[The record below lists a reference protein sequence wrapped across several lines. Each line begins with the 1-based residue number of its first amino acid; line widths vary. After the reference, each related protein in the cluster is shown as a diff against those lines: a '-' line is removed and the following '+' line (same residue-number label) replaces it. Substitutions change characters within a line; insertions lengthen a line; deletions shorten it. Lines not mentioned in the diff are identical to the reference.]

1 MSLIP
6 LLGALAVVAAI
17 PMLWWAVSGRTT
29 ASAAVVRNLGGA
41 TVLHTDYRRAL
52 LAHSARDRAMAPAA
66 VRLAERA
73 RRLTPN
79 GVLEN
84 LERRILLAG
93 VPHSWPLERLL
104 VAKLVAAAG
113 VGGLGLL
120 WFFGA
125 PGILR
130 LLVAVGGAA
139 FGYFLPD
146 LLLYNAAQK
155 RQLAIRRE
163 LADTLDQ
170 MTISVEAGL
179 AFDGAMA
186 RAARSGEG
194 PLHRELSRTMQ
205 DIQAGMTRSEAL
217 KTLIDRT
224 EVDDLRHF
232 ILAVVQA
239 ESYGVPVAKVLR
251 VQASEMRV
259 KRRQRAEEAAM
270 KLPVKILFPMILFI
284 FPVIFIVLLGPAAI
298 RIADTLGGVL

>member
-6 LLGALAVVAAI
+6 LLGALAVVAALPI
-17 PMLWWAVSGRTT
+17 LWWAVSGKTT
-29 ASAAVVRNLGGA
+29 ASAAVVRNLGGPA
-41 TVLHTDYRRAL
+41 VLHTDYRRAL
-52 LAHSARDRAMAPAA
+52 LAHSAHDRALAPAA
-66 VRLAERA
+66 DRLAERA

-79 GVLEN
+79 GMLEN
-84 LERRILLAG
+84 LERRVLLAG
-93 VPHSWPLERLL
+93 VPQSWPLERLL
-104 VAKLVAAAG
+104 VAKLGAAAG
-113 VGGLGLL
+113 AGGLGLL
-120 WFFGA
+120 WFFGG

-217 KTLIDRT
+217 KSLIART

-239 ESYGVPVAKVLR
+239 ESYGVPVARVLR

-259 KRRQRAEEAAM
+259 KRRQRAEETAM

-298 RIADTLGGVL
+298 RIAQTL

>member
-6 LLGALAVVAAI
+6 LMGALAVIAAL
-17 PMLWWAVSGRTT
+17 PLLWWAVSGATST
-29 ASAAVVRNLGGA
+29 SAAVTRNLSVG
-41 TVLHTDYRRAL
+41 TPVQTDYRRAL
-52 LAHSARDRAMAPAA
+52 LRYSAGDRAVSPVATWA
-66 VRLAERA
+66 LGRA

-84 LERRILLAG
+84 LERRVLLAG
-93 VPHSWPLERLL
+93 VPESWPLERLL
-104 VAKLVAAAG
+104 VAKVLAGAGAGVVAALWFVGGPSLFRLILAAAG
-113 VGGLGLL
+113 M
-120 WFFGA
+120 
-125 PGILR
+125 
-130 LLVAVGGAA
+130 A

-146 LLLYNAAQK
+146 ILLYNAANK
-155 RQLAIRRE
+155 RQLAIRRA
-163 LADTLDQ
+163 LPDTLDQ

-186 RAARSGEG
+186 RASRSSDG

-217 KTLIDRT
+217 KSLSART

-232 ILAVVQA
+232 IQGVLQA
-239 ESYGVPVAKVLR
+239 ESYGVPIARVLR

-270 KLPVKILFPMILFI
+270 KLPVKILFPIVLFI
-284 FPVIFIVLLGPAAI
+284 LPVIFIVLLGPAAI
-298 RIADTLGGVL
+298 RIVETLGG